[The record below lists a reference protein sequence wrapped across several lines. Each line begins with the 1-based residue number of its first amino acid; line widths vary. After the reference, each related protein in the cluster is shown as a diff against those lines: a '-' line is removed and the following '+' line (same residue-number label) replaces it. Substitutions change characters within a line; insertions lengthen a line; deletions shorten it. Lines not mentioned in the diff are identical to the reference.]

1 MRFLRYTP
9 PILAIALWTPMQA
22 QLSGQQ
28 VFRILDIPSSA
39 RIAALGGSPV
49 AVVDN
54 DLNLGLFNP
63 ALLNATM
70 GKQVTLSYL
79 PYLAGIN
86 IGYAGYAHH
95 FDSVG
100 ITTSASV
107 QYINYGTFSRTDESG
122 HESGSFTAGEYVLQ
136 VGGAR
141 AMDSLFRVGVNLKY
155 IISQLDSYKAG
166 AIAADI
172 GGVFEK
178 KALGLTVA
186 ATIRNFGL
194 MTRTYTGT
202 KEKLPVQVQL
212 ATTYRFRHAPFR
224 LGLSIDN
231 LQRWDLTYTDPHAPV
246 QVDPTTGEAVV
257 DKVSNAQKALWHIVP
272 NLEVLFGK
280 NFFLRFGYNYR
291 RRQELNLP
299 EKPGLAGM
307 TAGLGLKVTKLHL
320 SYGFAQFYPGS
331 ASNTITLSVR
341 FADWKKPTPEE
352 QERIEQLKR
361 EKLEKKE
368 RKDMERKAKRAEEQ
382 EG

>member
-1 MRFLRYTP
+1 MRPFRRTSFL
-9 PILAIALWTPMQA
+9 LAIVLALPLHA
-22 QLSGQQ
+22 QLGGQQ

-63 ALLNATM
+63 GLLNGSM

-79 PYLAGIN
+79 PYMAGIN

-100 ITTSASV
+100 ITASASI
-107 QYINYGTFSRTDESG
+107 QYINYGTFTRTDETG
-122 HESGSFTAGEYVLQ
+122 HEDGTFSAGEYVIQ
-136 VGGAR
+136 IGGSR
-141 AMDSLFRVGVNLKY
+141 PVDSLFRVGVNLKY

-166 AIAADI
+166 GIAADI

-178 KALGLTVA
+178 KAMGLTVA
-186 ATIRNFGL
+186 ATLRNLGL
-194 MTRTYTGT
+194 ITRSYTGT
-202 KEKLPVQVQL
+202 KEKLPFQVQL

-257 DKVSNAQKALWHIVP
+257 DKVSNGEKALWHIVP
-272 NLEVLFGK
+272 NLEVIFGK
-280 NFFLRFGYNYR
+280 NIFLRAGYNYR

-299 EKPGLAGM
+299 EKPGLAGFSM
-307 TAGLGLKVTKLHL
+307 GLGLKVTRLHL

-331 ASNTITLSVR
+331 ASNTISLAVR

-352 QERIEQLKR
+352 QERMEREKR
-361 EKLEKKE
+361 EKQEKKE
-368 RKDMERKAKRAEEQ
+368 RKKAERSRDREE
-382 EG
+382 G